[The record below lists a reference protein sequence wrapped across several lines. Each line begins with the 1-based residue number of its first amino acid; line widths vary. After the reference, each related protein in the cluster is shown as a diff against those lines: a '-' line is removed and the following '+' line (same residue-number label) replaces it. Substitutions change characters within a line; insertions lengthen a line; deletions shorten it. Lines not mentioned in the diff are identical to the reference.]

1 MLSETVAIDKPT
13 DINYVFGGYAPL
25 SIRFIEKMFE
35 MKGFKNMADG
45 KP

>member
-1 MLSETVAIDKPT
+1 MLSEKVAIDKPT